1 MWGVPTCM
9 QLQMATNMEA
19 PMFIMFNIHLGVY
32 MHVHVCAWCTPPH
45 TDTHP
50 NPIHPPANPQ
60 GGTPE
65 SVKIQ

>member
-1 MWGVPTCM
+1 
-9 QLQMATNMEA
+9 MATNMEA
-19 PMFIMFNIHLGVY
+19 PMFIMFNIVGVY

-45 TDTHP
+45 THTHP